1 MLSHGAGRRGLAALV
16 RSRPS
21 SQEVFILAAVL
32 CAAAPFAFEFEFFEN
47 ADQMTSD
54 QRRISV

>member
-32 CAAAPFAFEFEFFEN
+32 CAAAPFALSSSSSK
-47 ADQMTSD
+47 TPTG
-54 QRRISV
+54 